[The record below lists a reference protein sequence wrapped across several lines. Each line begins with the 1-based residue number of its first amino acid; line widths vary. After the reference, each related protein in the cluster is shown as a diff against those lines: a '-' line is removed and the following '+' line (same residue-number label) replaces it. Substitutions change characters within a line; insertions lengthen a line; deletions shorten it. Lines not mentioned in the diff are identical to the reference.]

1 MDPEASDRTRRLVGD
16 AALARLAAARVL
28 VVGLGGVGSWCA
40 EALAR
45 AGVGTLGLLDCDA
58 FAPSNLNRQ
67 LGALRSTLGRRK
79 TDVMRERV
87 LDIAP
92 DARVETFDLRYG
104 PDTADG
110 VDLARW
116 DAVADAIDLVSA
128 KVLLVSRCV
137 AAGVRVYS
145 AMGGGNK
152 FDPARFRIV
161 DLAKTDRCPLA
172 KAMRKKLRP
181 LGIAHLTC
189 VASDEEPRWPF
200 DADPAERIQTAGTL
214 PTVVGAAGLLLA
226 HAILRDLLGEPAA
239 PLACQARDARLR
251 ALRYGAGRIV
261 PK

>member
-1 MDPEASDRTRRLVGD
+1 MDSEASDRTRRLVGD

-45 AGVGTLGLLDCDA
+45 AGIGTLGLLDCDV
-58 FAPSNLNRQ
+58 FSPSNLNRQ

-104 PDTADG
+104 PDTADQ

-116 DAVADAIDLVSA
+116 
-128 KVLLVSRCV
+128 
-137 AAGVRVYS
+137 AGVRVYS

-152 FDPARFRIV
+152 FDPQRLRCS
-161 DLAKTDRCPLA
+161 DLSKTNRCPLA
-172 KAMRKKLRP
+172 KTMRKKLRK
-181 LGIAHLTC
+181 LGIEHLAV

-200 DADPAERIQTAGTL
+200 NADPDDRIQVSGTL

-226 HAILRDLLGEPAA
+226 HVVLRDLIGEPAA

-251 ALRYGAGRIV
+251 ASRGEG
-261 PK
+261 

>member
-45 AGVGTLGLLDCDA
+45 AGVGSLGLLDCDA
-58 FAPSNLNRQ
+58 YAPSNLNRQ

-79 TDVMRERV
+79 AEVARERV

-92 DARVETFDLRYG
+92 DARVEALDLRYG
-104 PDTADG
+104 PDTAEA

-137 AAGVRVYS
+137 AAGVPVYS

-152 FDPARFRIV
+152 LDPQRLRIV

-172 KAMRKKLRP
+172 KAMRKKLRR
-181 LGIAHLTC
+181 LGIEHLTC
-189 VASDEEPRWPF
+189 VASDEEPREPLG
-200 DADPAERIQTAGTL
+200 ADPAERIQTAGTL

-226 HAILRDLLGEPAA
+226 HAVLRDLLGEPAA
-239 PLACQARDARLR
+239 PLACRARDERLR
-251 ALRYGAGRIV
+251 AERARQV
-261 PK
+261 PR

>member
-1 MDPEASDRTRRLVGD
+1 ML
-16 AALARLAAARVL
+16 
-28 VVGLGGVGSWCA
+28 
-40 EALAR
+40 
-45 AGVGTLGLLDCDA
+45 
-58 FAPSNLNRQ
+58 F
-67 LGALRSTLGRRK
+67 RS
-79 TDVMRERV
+79 
-87 LDIAP
+87 
-92 DARVETFDLRYG
+92 
-104 PDTADG
+104 
-110 VDLARW
+110 
-116 DAVADAIDLVSA
+116 
-128 KVLLVSRCV
+128 KVLLVSRCA

-152 FDPARFRIV
+152 YDPARFRIV

-226 HAILRDLLGEPAA
+226 HAILRDILGEPAA

-251 ALRYGAGRIV
+251 AERGEGV
-261 PK
+261 GD